1 MEQTGLCLILWQKEG
16 EEENEQKCVLEKGDC
31 FQSNTTG
38 VYSFRDGTGSSPE
51 V

>member
-1 MEQTGLCLILWQKEG
+1 MERTGLCLILWRKEG
-16 EEENEQKCVLEKGDC
+16 EEENEEKCVLAKVDYL
-31 FQSNTTG
+31 QSNIIG